1 MARNKL
7 PRGATVKN
15 EEAPKTQKAPYV
27 PPTLQKQQ
35 LLQEVLGTQ
44 LPTTHAT
51 TQPNG

>member
-1 MARNKL
+1 M
-7 PRGATVKN
+7 KN
-15 EEAPKTQKAPYV
+15 EQAVKTQKAPYE

-51 TQPNG
+51 TQPG